1 MGPHLEYAIQANCP
15 YLEMDINHLE
25 RSQRAAAR
33 WVKGLR
39 GLNYE
44 ERLKALKLKSLE
56 KEG

>member
-1 MGPHLEYAIQANCP
+1 MVNVIQANCS
-15 YLEMDINHLE
+15 YLIRDINHLE
-25 RSQRAAAR
+25 RIQRAAAR

-44 ERLKALKLKSLE
+44 EGLKALKLQSLE